1 MRQLLTG
8 LVMGAALT
16 ATTAYVMVP
25 PIPPLIGHDCF
36 DSGGD
41 LFAFDESDF
50 PACGMIEE
58 NR

>member
-8 LVMGAALT
+8 LIIGAAFT
-16 ATTAYVMVP
+16 AATAYIMVP
-25 PIPPLIGHDCF
+25 PIPPYIGHDCY

-50 PACGMIEE
+50 PACEMIER